1 MRKFTATIVFAGIVF
16 GLTAAVADGQEAS
29 QVQKL
34 TIMDAER
41 IALANH
47 PHITIARLQEL
58 IEREGIREARAPELP
73 QAAAYLTAVDA
84 EDGSRLT
91 AGFLNNPVLY
101 TRAAAG
107 LSVSQ
112 LITDFGRTH
121 HLVKGAQLTDEA
133 RKSALAATE
142 DEVRLV
148 VDRAFLEALIEQRVQ
163 RIAEQAVMAR
173 QTLDDEVTALTRA
186 KLKSTLDQSIADSE
200 LSVAELHRVDA
211 RTDARNALA
220 DLAELLGISGATEMV
235 LVDDEGSLEMPLNL
249 DAQQLIAQAYR
260 NRPDLAAFLKEEAAA
275 NQLKL
280 AERDLQRPTIQAMAV
295 AGDAPV
301 RADGITKDWY
311 GAAGVNISIPLL
323 SGSRFSAR
331 AREAGFAA
339 QQAHARVVEQR
350 QLIERDVRKTLA
362 NAQAAYQKI
371 AVTEQILE
379 QANLGLQLA
388 TTRYKLGLSSMVE
401 LNEAQNAQIAAQMG
415 AANARY
421 TYRIWSA
428 ELRFQTGG

>member
-1 MRKFTATIVFAGIVF
+1 
-16 GLTAAVADGQEAS
+16 
-29 QVQKL
+29 
-34 TIMDAER
+34 
-41 IALANH
+41 
-47 PHITIARLQEL
+47 
-58 IEREGIREARAPELP
+58 
-73 QAAAYLTAVDA
+73 
-84 EDGSRLT
+84 
-91 AGFLNNPVLY
+91 
-101 TRAAAG
+101 
-107 LSVSQ
+107 
-112 LITDFGRTH
+112 
-121 HLVKGAQLTDEA
+121 
-133 RKSALAATE
+133 
-142 DEVRLV
+142 V

>member
-1 MRKFTATIVFAGIVF
+1 MKYLLYMTLAGAVFCLFAV
-16 GLTAAVADGQEAS
+16 LTYGQDTS
-29 QVQKL
+29 QAHTLTVVQ
-34 TIMDAER
+34 AER
-41 IALANH
+41 MAIANH
-47 PHITIARLQEL
+47 PRITIARLQEL
-58 IEREGIREARAPELP
+58 IGHEAVREARAPELP
-73 QAAAYLTAVDA
+73 QAVASMTAVDA

-91 AGFLNNPVLY
+91 AGLLNNPTLY

-121 HLVKGAQLTDEA
+121 HLMKSAQYADEA
-133 RKSALAATE
+133 SKSALTATQ

-148 VDRAFLEALIEQRVQ
+148 VDRAFFQALIEQRVQ

-173 QTLDDEVTALTRA
+173 QILDDEVTALTRA

-200 LSVAELHRVDA
+200 LPVAELHLMDA
-211 RTDARNALA
+211 RTNASNARS
-220 DLAELLGISGATEMV
+220 DLAELLGLAEDVELV
-235 LVDDEGSLEMPLNL
+235 LVDDEGVLEMPLNL
-249 DAQQLIAQAYR
+249 DAQQLIEQAYH
-260 NRPDLAAFLKEEAAA
+260 NRPDLETLLKEEAAA
-275 NQLKL
+275 NQMKL
-280 AERDLQRPTIQAMAV
+280 AEHDLQRPTIQAMAV
-295 AGDAPV
+295 VGDAPV
-301 RADGITKDWY
+301 RADGIAKDWY

-323 SGSRFSAR
+323 NGSRFSAR
-331 AREAGFAA
+331 AKEAGFAA
-339 QQAHARVVEQR
+339 QQAHARVLEQR
-350 QLIERDVRKTLA
+350 QLIELDVRKTLA

-401 LNEAQNAQIAAQMG
+401 LNEAENAQINAQMG

-428 ELRFQTGG
+428 DLRFQVGQ